1 MFPQP
6 SRRKPKFRVVTPKI
20 NPISGP
26 SLTYPNGTYL
36 PPVSSATAAI
46 GGQGQ
51 FGAMLPSVSVS
62 PLPNVLPPKI
72 PNQGVDTG
80 MTYGPSAPLPVS
92 PSAYQPPAYGGYGI
106 GGQNT
111 QTMPNTGQIYRSA
124 IGTVDPALRIQQQKL
139 SNVQTD
145 FERFGADFALTGV
158 PNMNLLPAK
167 LDIRTVTRLGLDA
180 ADMTELGY
188 VRNPVTMEWE
198 NPGKTQV
205 QTQQGQVTTA
215 AGTGSAEFM
224 GTGFMQ
230 QNAANNV
237 EFENQLR
244 WDPIKKKYRK
254 IGQIQSDYGYLPNV
268 NAKNLNKK
276 GGYKDA
282 GKQASQPS
290 REQQNNVSYTST
302 SGNFNT
308 ATG

>member
-1 MFPQP
+1 MFPQS
-6 SRRKPKFRVVTPKI
+6 SRRKPKFRVVTPKV
-20 NPISGP
+20 NPSAP

-46 GGQGQ
+46 GSQGQ
-51 FGAMLPSVSVS
+51 FGAMLPFVPSS
-62 PLPNVLPPKI
+62 PLLNVQAPK
-72 PNQGVDTG
+72 PLNQGVNTG
-80 MTYGPSAPLPVS
+80 MTFGPPAPLPVS
-92 PSAYQPPAYGGYGI
+92 SAASQPPAYGGYGV
-106 GGQNT
+106 GGQSTT
-111 QTMPNTGQIYRSA
+111 QVPSTGQIYRSA

-145 FERFGADFALTGV
+145 FERFGADFATTGV

-188 VRNPVTMEWE
+188 IRNPITMEWE

-215 AGTGSAEFM
+215 AGTGSADFM

-254 IGQIQSDYGYLPNV
+254 IGQIQSDYGYLPNAD
-268 NAKNLNKK
+268 AKNLNRK
-276 GGYKDA
+276 GGYK
-282 GKQASQPS
+282 GNQASSQPV
-290 REQQNNVSYTST
+290 QQQQSNVSYTST